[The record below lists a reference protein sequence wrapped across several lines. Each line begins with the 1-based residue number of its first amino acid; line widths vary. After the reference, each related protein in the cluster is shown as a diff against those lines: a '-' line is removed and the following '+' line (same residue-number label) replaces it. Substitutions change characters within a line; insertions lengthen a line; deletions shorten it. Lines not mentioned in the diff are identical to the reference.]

1 MTALDFLANPTKYK
15 PQPVYALVGDD
26 DFLKRKSRELL
37 ARTLLGDADPE
48 LALSTFAG
56 DRATFR
62 EVRAELDTLPF
73 VGDRRVVAVEGAD
86 KFVSDCRAQLEGYL
100 AKPSKV
106 GTLIIDASKKA
117 LPATSKIAKALPTA
131 AKIECESPTSNK
143 LRDVQNWVRAWA
155 NQEHGKPIA
164 TAAAD
169 LLVDRVGPHLGQ
181 LDQELAKLAAGVEK
195 PEIAAADVDRLVANS
210 HEGDTF
216 KILDAIADGRA
227 ADGFAVLGQLFRD
240 GDDEM
245 KILGGLAFQ
254 LRKLGQVAERVAA
267 GDSLGQAMDAANVTK
282 WPAARQG
289 IERQLRHL
297 GLRRA
302 RQIPDW
308 LVEINL
314 GLKGGSE
321 LPRRMQLE
329 LLLTKFARPRG

>member
-1 MTALDFLANPTKYK
+1 MDALDFLAEPTKYK
-15 PQPVYALVGDD
+15 PQPTYALIGDD

-37 ARTLLGDADPE
+37 IKTLLGDDDAD
-48 LALSTFAG
+48 LALSTFTG
-56 DRATFR
+56 DKALFR

-73 VGDRRVVAVEGAD
+73 VGERRIVAVENAD
-86 KFVSDCRAQLEGYL
+86 KFITDSRAQLELYL
-100 AKPSKV
+100 TKPSKV
-106 GTLIIDASKKA
+106 GTLILDASKKV
-117 LPATSKIAKALPTA
+117 LPATSKLAKALPAA
-131 AKIECESPTSNK
+131 AKIMCESPASNK
-143 LRDVQNWVRAWA
+143 LRDVMNWVRVWCPR
-155 NQEHGKPIA
+155 EYKKEIA

-181 LDQELAKLAAGVEK
+181 LDQELAKLAAAVEK
-195 PEIAAADVDRLVANS
+195 PEIMAADVDRLVSNS
-210 HEGDTF
+210 REGDTF
-216 KILDAIADGRA
+216 KILDAIADGRSPE
-227 ADGFAVLGQLFRD
+227 GFAVLAQLFRD

-254 LRKLGQVAERVAA
+254 LRKLGQVAERVAM
-267 GDSLGQAMDAANVTK
+267 GDSLGTAMDAANVTK

-329 LLLTKFARPRG
+329 MLLTKFAKPRP